1 MINIIIGIMAMA
13 TLVFG
18 GGQVFIPL
26 LEDMYVTTGL
36 VESEVFYEIV
46 GLANGFPGP
55 FSGKIYTYFTLV
67 EYGWWNA
74 FWVNIL
80 FAIPALVFVTYA
92 MKYFDKLK
100 TFKPFTNLTIYIR
113 ASVVAILVYVGF
125 TLSKGYT
132 GIKGLDNID
141 YKTFSISALMITLN
155 LFLFKYL
162 KKARVLCVVLSM
174 AVALV
179 VL

>member
-1 MINIIIGIMAMA
+1 MINIVIGILAMA

-26 LEDMYVTTGL
+26 LEDMYVTT
-36 VESEVFYEIV
+36 SIIDSDSFYEIV

-55 FSGKIYTYFTLV
+55 FSGKIYTYFTLN
-67 EYGWWNA
+67 EYGLFHA
-74 FWVNIL
+74 FWINIL
-80 FAIPALVFVTYA
+80 FAIPALVFVTFA
-92 MKYFDKLK
+92 MKYFYKLK

-113 ASVVAILVYVGF
+113 ASVVAILAYVGF
-125 TLSKGYT
+125 TLSKGYM
-132 GIKGLDNID
+132 GLKVLDNID
-141 YKTFSISALMITLN
+141 YKLLSISLLMIATN

-174 AVALV
+174 VVAVV